1 MRSDGKNTLGG
12 VLRVP
17 KHERQRIQR
26 VESPDAW
33 LFTKPSSDLD
43 PKMFSKMALEPLLR
57 QAVVMIA
64 TSVETYVGDR
74 VTELLTVAGGPESA
88 AAAQEQLARVV
99 GGLASC
105 EPSKVNSTFALVG
118 LHDVLK
124 AIMPIAGLETKPT
137 TVLAAINSRRNR
149 IAHRAD
155 WLPVG
160 GRSPIDAL
168 TVLRW
173 INDTEAVVAAID
185 RHTERRRPDHG

>member
-1 MRSDGKNTLGG
+1 
-12 VLRVP
+12 
-17 KHERQRIQR
+17 
-26 VESPDAW
+26 
-33 LFTKPSSDLD
+33 
-43 PKMFSKMALEPLLR
+43 MFSKMALEPLLR

-74 VTELLTVAGGPESA
+74 VTELLIVAGGPESA

-105 EPSKVNSTFALVG
+105 EPSKVNRTFALVG
-118 LHDVLK
+118 LPDVLK
-124 AIMPIAGLETKPT
+124 AIMPISGLETKPT

-155 WLPVG
+155 WLPAG

-168 TVLRW
+168 SVLRW

-185 RHTERRRPDHG
+185 RHTERRRPNRG